1 MPQDTEQ
8 RRLGLLILAYSA
20 PVIVASVFVDY
31 WLFRSGFSRSLTA
44 LLSILFAIVGYDL
57 IVRAIRFRGNVRYR
71 VLLTQGL
78 WRSTGRQT
86 GLGIIFCVLGFF
98 LAAENGAIIGA
109 LTGILLGLLW
119 GWLEQKRLKSQDE
132 PRRGVPQIG

>member
-8 RRLGLLILAYSA
+8 RRLGVVLLAYSA
-20 PVIVASVFVDY
+20 PVIVASVFVDD
-31 WLFRSGFSRSLTA
+31 WLLRSGFSRSLTA
-44 LLSILFAIVGYDL
+44 LLSILFAMVGYDL

-71 VLLTQGL
+71 ALLTQGL

-86 GLGIIFCVLGFF
+86 ALGIIFCVLGFF
-98 LAAENGAIIGA
+98 LAAEYGVVVGA

-132 PRRGVPQIG
+132 VRSGVP